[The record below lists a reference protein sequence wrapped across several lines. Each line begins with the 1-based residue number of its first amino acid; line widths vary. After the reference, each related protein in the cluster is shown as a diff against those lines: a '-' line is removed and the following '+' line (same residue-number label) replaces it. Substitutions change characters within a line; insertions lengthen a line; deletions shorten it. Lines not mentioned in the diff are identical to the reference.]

1 MRAGGPLSTLPSL
14 VYSGNGSAW
23 KGGEDGPCEFTVKEN
38 SSSTT
43 SHVPMPRSKLAI
55 RERIEKKKK
64 KKEKITTKGKKC
76 IFASVNFLPLCNTQ
90 TYPRN
95 PRSEGLNCVAIS
107 SQSLGN
113 LGGGKTK
120 LPMI

>member
-64 KKEKITTKGKKC
+64 KKEKNHNERKD
-76 IFASVNFLPLCNTQ
+76 SVYSPL
-90 TYPRN
+90 
-95 PRSEGLNCVAIS
+95 
-107 SQSLGN
+107 
-113 LGGGKTK
+113 
-120 LPMI
+120 